1 MKQQSIYIILLFVT
15 SLLGGCT
22 DLDKGNPYE
31 DQLHTLQVTAVY
43 PDDYAEYL
51 REGITVQ
58 IEDIARGNSYK
69 TVTDQNGTAQFALTN
84 GIYRIQISDKAD
96 QHIFNGLA
104 DKVKLVNGDIT
115 LNVPLTHSKAGA
127 IIIKEI
133 YCGGCTKLPQEGTY
147 QADKY
152 IILHNND
159 SQTQYLDHLC
169 LGTLNPYN
177 SPVHQRMGDAGRSNR
192 SNHFPRFRSYRPVH
206 LAIRR

>member
-1 MKQQSIYIILLFVT
+1 MKQQSIYIVLLFVT

-84 GIYRIQISDKAD
+84 GIYRIQSRPAYIQRTGRQGKTRKRGYHTQRSA
-96 QHIFNGLA
+96 H
-104 DKVKLVNGDIT
+104 T
-115 LNVPLTHSKAGA
+115 LQSRCHHYQGNL
-127 IIIKEI
+127 
-133 YCGGCTKLPQEGTY
+133 LRRMY
-147 QADKY
+147 QAA
-152 IILHNND
+152 
-159 SQTQYLDHLC
+159 
-169 LGTLNPYN
+169 
-177 SPVHQRMGDAGRSNR
+177 AGRYLSG
-192 SNHFPRFRSYRPVH
+192 
-206 LAIRR
+206 

>member
-1 MKQQSIYIILLFVT
+1 MKQQSIYIILLCVT

-22 DLDKGNPYE
+22 DIDKGNPYE

-58 IEDIARGNSYK
+58 IEDIDRGNSYK

-104 DKVKLVNGDIT
+104 DKVKNYFMPVN
-115 LNVPLTHSKAGA
+115 
-127 IIIKEI
+127 
-133 YCGGCTKLPQEGTY
+133 
-147 QADKY
+147 
-152 IILHNND
+152 
-159 SQTQYLDHLC
+159 
-169 LGTLNPYN
+169 
-177 SPVHQRMGDAGRSNR
+177 
-192 SNHFPRFRSYRPVH
+192 F
-206 LAIRR
+206 

>member
-69 TVTDQNGTAQFALTN
+69 TAYKSAIKPISIYLTDW
-84 GIYRIQISDKAD
+84 
-96 QHIFNGLA
+96 
-104 DKVKLVNGDIT
+104 
-115 LNVPLTHSKAGA
+115 
-127 IIIKEI
+127 
-133 YCGGCTKLPQEGTY
+133 
-147 QADKY
+147 
-152 IILHNND
+152 
-159 SQTQYLDHLC
+159 QT
-169 LGTLNPYN
+169 
-177 SPVHQRMGDAGRSNR
+177 R
-192 SNHFPRFRSYRPVH
+192 
-206 LAIRR
+206 

>member
-127 IIIKEI
+127 IIIKESI
-133 YCGGCTKLPQEGTY
+133 AEDVPSCRRKVLIRLINTLSCTTMIP
-147 QADKY
+147 
-152 IILHNND
+152 
-159 SQTQYLDHLC
+159 
-169 LGTLNPYN
+169 
-177 SPVHQRMGDAGRSNR
+177 RRSI
-192 SNHFPRFRSYRPVH
+192 STICV
-206 LAIRR
+206 